1 MHSSKGDIHWVDHV
15 KLSMPLIKENGNGG
29 HQPYLLHRPVWCK
42 PITAIKHVISPL
54 LVLIDAVGMAVTM
67 VVGEGRLC
75 REKILRFYCGGK

>member
-1 MHSSKGDIHWVDHV
+1 
-15 KLSMPLIKENGNGG
+15 
-29 HQPYLLHRPVWCK
+29 VWCK

-54 LVLIDAVGMAVTM
+54 LVLIDAAGMAVTI